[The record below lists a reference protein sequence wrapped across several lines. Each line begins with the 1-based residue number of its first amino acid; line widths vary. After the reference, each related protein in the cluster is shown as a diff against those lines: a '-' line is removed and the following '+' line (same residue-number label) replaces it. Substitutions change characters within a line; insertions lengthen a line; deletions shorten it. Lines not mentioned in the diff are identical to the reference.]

1 MGMPQPLIVQG
12 DNTILLDVHDPDADR
27 ARTEIAPFTELEK
40 SPEHFHTYRI
50 TPLSV
55 WNAASAGLSA
65 DAVVTALSK
74 HSRFPVPAHV
84 EDNVR
89 SLISRFGKLRL
100 EPGTHDREL
109 RLVVPDPDIRAELL
123 SRPSIAKFLRRGTED
138 PGSANPG
145 STDGGGAAT
154 ASGTEVSDTAAPAR
168 ESADPSGFAEQSD
181 SFFIDLVDRGTVKLE
196 LIRVGYPVDDR
207 APLNDGEDI
216 TFELRPETV
225 GGKPFH
231 LRDYQVE
238 AARTFYGEGRPGA
251 GYGTVVLPCGAG
263 KTVVGMA
270 AMDLLRTSTLILTT
284 NVAAVHQWI
293 DELIDKTSLTAD
305 DIGEYTGHRKDVRP
319 VTVATYQI
327 LVWRADRESPFP
339 HFDIFRK
346 HQWGLII
353 YDEVHLL
360 PAPIFRVT
368 AEIQAI
374 RRLGLTATLIREDG
388 REEDVFTLVGP
399 KRYDVPWKEL
409 EQKGWI
415 AEAVCYEIRLDM
427 PRSLRTE
434 YAVAE
439 KRSKFRIASEN
450 PRKVEAVVQI
460 VENHREDAIMVIGQY
475 LDQLHEL
482 AARLEAP
489 IITGKTPNAQREE
502 IYAAF
507 RSGSLHVIVVSKV
520 ANFAIDLPDAA
531 VAIQVSGSFGSRQEE
546 AQRLGR
552 ILRPK
557 KGQRRNSFFYTLV
570 SNQTV
575 EEQFAANRQKFL
587 TEQGYAYH
595 IEHWED

>member
-12 DNTILLDVHDPDADR
+12 DNTILLDVHDTDADR
-27 ARTEIAPFTELEK
+27 ARSAIAPFTELEK

-65 DAVVTALSK
+65 EQVVASLNE
-74 HSRFPVPAHV
+74 HSRFPVPPHV
-84 EDNVR
+84 QDNIAE
-89 SLISRFGKLRL
+89 LISRYGKLRL
-100 EPGTHDREL
+100 EASDDEYTLHL
-109 RLVVPDPDIRAELL
+109 IVPDSDIRAELQ
-123 SRPSIAKFLRRGTED
+123 SRPGIAKYLGPHDD
-138 PGSANPG
+138 PE
-145 STDGGGAAT
+145 TFT
-154 ASGTEVSDTAAPAR
+154 V
-168 ESADPSGFAEQSD
+168 
-181 SFFIDLVDRGTVKLE
+181 DLVDRGSVKLE

-207 APLNDGEDI
+207 APLNRGEDI
-216 TFELRPETV
+216 SFGLRETSLS
-225 GGKPFH
+225 GKRFH
-231 LRDYQVE
+231 LRDYQTE
-238 AARTFYGEGRPGA
+238 AAETFYGEGLPGA

-270 AMDLLRTSTLILTT
+270 AMDLLKTSTLILTT

-293 DELIDKTSLTAD
+293 DELIDKTELTED
-305 DIGEYTGHRKDVRP
+305 EIGEYTGHRKEVKP

-327 LVWRADRESPFP
+327 LVWRPDRDSPFP
-339 HFDIFRK
+339 HFDLFRK

-388 REEDVFTLVGP
+388 REEDVFSLVGP

-427 PRSLRTE
+427 PHSLRTE
-434 YAVAE
+434 YAVAD
-439 KRSKFRIASEN
+439 KRAKFRIASEN
-450 PRKVEAVVQI
+450 PTKVEAVAQI

-475 LDQLHEL
+475 LDQLQEL
-482 AARLEAP
+482 SQRLEAP
-489 IITGKTPNAQREE
+489 IITGKTPNAKREE
-502 IYAAF
+502 IYGAF
-507 RSGSLHVIVVSKV
+507 RAGKLQVIVVSKV
-520 ANFAIDLPDAA
+520 ANFAIDLPDAS

-557 KGQRRNSFFYTLV
+557 QGQRHNSFFYTLV

-595 IEHWED
+595 IEHWEGA